1 MIKQSATSSSTWRD
15 CGNSTLSTLTPD
27 FSQFKMYFH
36 LKREQLSDSLVL
48 LAHVKHFI
56 WFVFGG
62 LILVTWQ
69 QRDGGSWCTYT
80 SFYPLLVKVSQVLES
95 TFSNNPL
102 RAAVIPVAC
111 APFPLPVIFP
121 LLWQHSEGS
130 GFCGLPSS
138 WKAWMVVMWTAQSTV
153 NWNILMTQIILFQFN
168 LIVLA

>member
-36 LKREQLSDSLVL
+36 LKREQLSNSLVL

-121 LLWQHSEGS
+121 LISSVAALWRVRLLWLTLLVESVDGRHVN
-130 GFCGLPSS
+130 SS
-138 WKAWMVVMWTAQSTV
+138 VYSQLKYF
-153 NWNILMTQIILFQFN
+153 NDPNN
-168 LIVLA
+168 LISV

>member
-36 LKREQLSDSLVL
+36 LKREQLSNSLVL

-62 LILVTWQ
+62 LILGTWQ

-80 SFYPLLVKVSQVLES
+80 SSNPLLVKVSQVLES

-121 LLWQHSEGS
+121 LISSVAALWRVRLLWLTLLVESVDGRHVN
-130 GFCGLPSS
+130 SS
-138 WKAWMVVMWTAQSTV
+138 VYSQLKYF
-153 NWNILMTQIILFQFN
+153 NDPNN
-168 LIVLA
+168 LISV

>member
-36 LKREQLSDSLVL
+36 LKREQLSNSLVL

-62 LILVTWQ
+62 LILGTWQ
-69 QRDGGSWCTYT
+69 QRDGGSWWTYT

-121 LLWQHSEGS
+121 LISSVAALWRVRLLWLTLLVESVDGRHVN
-130 GFCGLPSS
+130 SS
-138 WKAWMVVMWTAQSTV
+138 VYSQLKYF
-153 NWNILMTQIILFQFN
+153 NDPNN
-168 LIVLA
+168 LISV

>member
-1 MIKQSATSSSTWRD
+1 MIKHRAPPAAAPDVT
-15 CGNSTLSTLTPD
+15 GNSTLSTLTPD

-56 WFVFGG
+56 WLVFGG
-62 LILVTWQ
+62 LRLGTWQ

-80 SFYPLLVKVSQVLES
+80 SSNPLLVKVSQVLES

-121 LLWQHSEGS
+121 LISSVAALWRARLLWLTLLVESVDGRHVN
-130 GFCGLPSS
+130 SS
-138 WKAWMVVMWTAQSTV
+138 VYSQLKYL
-153 NWNILMTQIILFQFN
+153 NDPNN
-168 LIVLA
+168 LISV

>member
-36 LKREQLSDSLVL
+36 LKREQLSNSLVL

-62 LILVTWQ
+62 LILGTWQ

-121 LLWQHSEGS
+121 LISSVAALWRVRLLWLTLLVESVDGRHVN
-130 GFCGLPSS
+130 SS
-138 WKAWMVVMWTAQSTV
+138 VYSQLKYF
-153 NWNILMTQIILFQFN
+153 NDPNN
-168 LIVLA
+168 LISV